1 MYEDM
6 NIEQPVAVFPAAM
19 LDEHGCE
26 RGDQEGAEPRPA
38 DGHPGGQGPLGGEVQ
53 PRPHHRGDVHQA
65 EAQPAQNTVGEGQD
79 RQALGEGRQE
89 ESQGSQQPARDA
101 HQPGGHDNMMEKDEE
116 ADGPHP
122 EFVNGGSNDRA
133 NQHVEASENTANKS
147 DDSWTYKSY
156 YILA

>member
-1 MYEDM
+1 MPQSM

-65 EAQPAQNTVGEGQD
+65 EAQPAQHAVGAGQEE
-79 RQALGEGRQE
+79 QALREGGQQ
-89 ESQGSQQPARDA
+89 QGQGGQQGATDT
-101 HQPGGHDNMMEKDEE
+101 HLPGREHIAGD
-116 ADGPHP
+116 
-122 EFVNGGSNDRA
+122 
-133 NQHVEASENTANKS
+133 
-147 DDSWTYKSY
+147 
-156 YILA
+156 